1 MCLRYLEELNAMTA
15 RLSFFEAFSI
25 YSVMWTPTHWTISCG
40 LLEALSHCLLPQQC
54 HHRSIL
60 IVSFSSFHHKA
71 AFVTCQCSSVV
82 SGVSNI
88 PYLFSFHGCNMTAK
102 SSVRTKKYLIIW
114 WQLLRSIY
122 WCRHQRSTCHL
133 WTSWEKKLLWVRYHK
148 N

>member
-1 MCLRYLEELNAMTA
+1 MTA
-15 RLSFFEAFSI
+15 RLTGTFSFFEAFSI
-25 YSVMWTPTHWTISCG
+25 HSVMWTPTHWTISCG

-60 IVSFSSFHHKA
+60 MVSFFSFHHKA
-71 AFVTCQCSSVV
+71 GITYMSVFICCQWSKQHTLL
-82 SGVSNI
+82 I
-88 PYLFSFHGCNMTAK
+88 FIHGCNMTAK

-114 WQLLRSIY
+114 WQLLQSIY

-148 N
+148 NK